1 MTLGVGDASKTVPG
15 KTNVECYFFHP
26 YFTKAKIF
34 FRLLSVSE
42 KAGANINLL

>member
-1 MTLGVGDASKTVPG
+1 MLGVGNASKTVPG
-15 KTNVECYFFHP
+15 KTNAECYFFHLN
-26 YFTKAKIF
+26 FIKAKIF